1 MAEQTITKA
10 VNETIRVSVDVA
22 VRDIAESAFTGFRV
36 VYPAELMVPVGTG
49 SGNAVRLRVQTHQ
62 GRGRDDRPVR

>member
-22 VRDIAESAFTGFRV
+22 VRDIAEASFKYFV
-36 VYPAELMVPVGTG
+36 EHL
-49 SGNAVRLRVQTHQ
+49 
-62 GRGRDDRPVR
+62 